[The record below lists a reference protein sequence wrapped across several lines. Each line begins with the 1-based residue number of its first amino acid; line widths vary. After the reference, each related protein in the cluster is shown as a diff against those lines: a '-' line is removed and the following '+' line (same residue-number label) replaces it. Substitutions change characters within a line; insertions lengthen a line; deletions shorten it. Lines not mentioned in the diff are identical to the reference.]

1 MGQMMSV
8 LPKNP
13 SEGHPVSFGE
23 RLAGSARFAVLFDEG
38 MALVNSAASYL
49 DGAGRMDAKRLDQ
62 TAALAYA
69 VESMRL
75 TTRLIQVASW
85 LLLQRAVNQGELTR
99 VEAAIEQKRIR
110 LDKDEKVSPDD
121 VLGLLPLRLCRL
133 IETSLRFQARLIHL
147 DGQIYR
153 GTGRRARP
161 FAGRS
166 PVSSQ
171 IAAIEAAF
179 TFSRSAAAITS
190 CRDRDCRTAS

>member
-1 MGQMMSV
+1 MGQISV
-8 LPKNP
+8 PRD
-13 SEGHPVSFGE
+13 SHPVSFGE
-23 RLAGSARFAVLFDEG
+23 KLAGSARFAALFDEG
-38 MALVNSAASYL
+38 MALVNSAAAYL

-99 VEAAIEQKRIR
+99 PEAAIEQKRIR
-110 LDKDEKVSPDD
+110 LNKDEKVSPED

-133 IETSLRFQARLIHL
+133 IDASLRFQARLIHL

-153 GTGRRARP
+153 GTGRRGRA
-161 FAGRS
+161 ALGRS
-166 PVSSQ
+166 PISGQ
-171 IAAIEAAF
+171 IEAIEAAF
-179 TFSRSAAAITS
+179 AFPRAAAALTS
-190 CRDRDCRTAS
+190 CRGRDCRTAS